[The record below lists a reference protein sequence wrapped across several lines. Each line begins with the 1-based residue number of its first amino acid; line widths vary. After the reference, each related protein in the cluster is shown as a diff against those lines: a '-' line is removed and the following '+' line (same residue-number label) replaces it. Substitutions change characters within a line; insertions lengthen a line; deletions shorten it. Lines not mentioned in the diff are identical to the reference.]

1 MSVLRSRDNARVR
14 RWHALA
20 HDARARRVERRAL
33 VEGAHLLEAC
43 LDAGGR
49 ARAVIVSESGL
60 RKAEIAALV
69 RRAGTPP
76 VTLADALFR
85 WVADTV
91 TPAGLAAEID
101 LPAVAPDPAAMR
113 HAIFLDGVQ
122 DAGNVGAILRSAA
135 AFGVEAAVLGRG
147 CADAWS
153 PKVLRAAMGAHF
165 ALRLAQV
172 DELAQ
177 ALARFRGLKV
187 CAVVEGGDA
196 PAALDLTGPT
206 GWILGAEGQGV
217 SPSVAARAD
226 RRASIALAQGVESL
240 NVAAAAAVLLYE
252 RARQLSTRGARS

>member
-20 HDARARRVERRAL
+20 HDARERRAERRAL
-33 VEGAHLLEAC
+33 LEGAHLLEAC

-49 ARAVIVSESGL
+49 VHAVIVSESGA
-60 RKAEIAALV
+60 RKSEIAALV

-76 VTLADALFR
+76 ATLADPLFR

-101 LPAVAPDPAAMR
+101 LPAEAPDPARMR
-113 HAIFLDGVQ
+113 SAIFLDGVQ

-165 ALRLAQV
+165 ALRIAQA
-172 DELAQ
+172 DDLLP
-177 ALARFRGLKV
+177 ALARFPGLKI
-187 CAVVEGGDA
+187 CAVAEGGE
-196 PAALDLTGPT
+196 PPQALDLTGPT
-206 GWILGAEGQGV
+206 GWIFGAEGQGV
-217 SPSVAARAD
+217 SPPVAALAD
-226 RRASIALAQGVESL
+226 RRASIALAPGVESL

>member
-1 MSVLRSRDNARVR
+1 VSVLRSRDNARVR

-20 HDARARRVERRAL
+20 HDARARRAERRAL
-33 VEGAHLLEAC
+33 VEGAHLLSAC
-43 LDAGGR
+43 LDAGGHV
-49 ARAVIVSESGL
+49 RAVIVSESGS
-60 RKAEIAALV
+60 RKPEIEALV
-69 RRAGTPP
+69 WRAATAP
-76 VTLADALFR
+76 VTLTDPLFR

-101 LPAVAPDPAAMR
+101 LPAEAPDAAQMR
-113 HAIFLDGVQ
+113 HAVFLDGVQ

-165 ALRLAQV
+165 ALRIAQV
-172 DELAQ
+172 DGLAQ
-177 ALARFRGLKV
+177 ALARFPGLKV
-187 CAVVEGGDA
+187 CAVAEGGEP

-217 SPSVAARAD
+217 SPAVAALAD
-226 RRASIALAQGVESL
+226 RRASIALARGVESL

>member
-20 HDARARRVERRAL
+20 HDARERRAERRVL
-33 VEGAHLLEAC
+33 LEGAHLVAAALG
-43 LDAGGR
+43 AGIR
-49 ARAVIVSESGL
+49 PAAVLVSESGAA
-60 RKAEIAALV
+60 KPEIVALV
-69 RRAGTPP
+69 RGAGVPP
-76 VTLADALFR
+76 VQLADPLFR

-91 TPAGLAAEID
+91 SPAGLAAEID
-101 LPAVAPDPAAMR
+101 LPAAAPDSSQWSHVA
-113 HAIFLDGVQ
+113 FLDGVQ

-135 AFGVEAAVLGRG
+135 AFGVEAAFLGRG
-147 CADAWS
+147 CAEAWS

-165 ALRLAQV
+165 ALRIAQV
-172 DELAQ
+172 DDLAQ
-177 ALARFRGLKV
+177 ALTGFRGLKV
-187 CAVVEGGDA
+187 CAVVEGGDP

-217 SPSVAARAD
+217 SPRAAALAD
-226 RRASIALAQGVESL
+226 RRASIALARGVESL